1 MGLSQLNLFHLCLDL
16 RLQVLEILLVL
27 INVLKVTSVLREQ
40 PLDLRVPLEQLGIG
54 GFDLLQGLVLLLPQL
69 CHLSFQFFLGF
80 LELFCLPL
88 FVLVKH
94 RYFLLQPFV
103 DRVQLH
109 KTSIELIQ
117 LLYLLLLI

>member
-69 CHLSFQFFLGF
+69 GHLSFQFFLGF
-80 LELFCLPL
+80 LELLCLPL

-94 RYFLLQPFV
+94 RYFLLQPLIH
-103 DRVQLH
+103 RVQLH